1 MLVAPVLWS
10 LPFVLPP
17 IVALARS
24 THSRSLADVTDA
36 VPDGAPLVSVVVPA
50 RNEARNIER
59 CVRSLLAARYPSLE
73 VIVVDDHSEDE
84 TRRIA
89 EDVASTDARLR
100 VIGAPPLAA
109 GWFGKQW
116 ACVAGAREG
125 RGDLLLFT
133 DADTRHGPDLLPRA
147 VNALLDEQ
155 VDLLSLAGHQ
165 EMHSFWERVVQPQMF
180 ALLALRYGGTEH
192 VSHARRAVDVIANGQ
207 FILVRRTAY
216 DAVGGHERVRDQVAE
231 DMALAQ
237 SFVRDG
243 HRLLLLLA
251 MQQFSTHMYASL
263 DELIRGWRKNIY
275 AGGRNAALGG
285 ALGRAAY
292 PFLLL
297 LMPILG
303 FGPPIALVLA
313 VLGVLSTAWLVW
325 SVIVVAFAL
334 VFWIPIYRFMGEPAW
349 YALLYPLGFAMLLYI
364 AAGAVR
370 RGRNVEWKARTYT
383 AS

>member
-24 THSRSLADVTDA
+24 ARSRSLADVSDM
-36 VPDGAPLVSVVVPA
+36 VPSDAPLVSVVVPA

-59 CVRSLLAARYPSLE
+59 CVRSLLASHYPSLE
-73 VIVVDDHSEDE
+73 VIVVDDHSDDE

-89 EDVASTDARLR
+89 DAVASTDARLR
-100 VIGAPPLAA
+100 VISAPPLAS

-116 ACVAGAREG
+116 ACSAGAREA
-125 RGDLLLFT
+125 RGALLLFT
-133 DADTRHGPDLLPRA
+133 DADTRHEPDLLPRA
-147 VNALLDEQ
+147 VNALQDDRA
-155 VDLLSLAGHQ
+155 DLLSIAGHQ

-207 FILVRRTAY
+207 FILVTRSAY
-216 DAVGGHERVRDQVAE
+216 DAVGGHARVRDQVAE

-237 SFVRDG
+237 SFFRDG
-243 HRLLLLLA
+243 HRVLLLLA

-263 DELIRGWRKNIY
+263 GELIGGWRKNIY
-275 AGGRNAALGG
+275 AGGRNAVLGG
-285 ALGRAAY
+285 AVGRAAY
-292 PFLLL
+292 PFILLGMPVLGL
-297 LMPILG
+297 L
-303 FGPPIALVLA
+303 PPIALILA
-313 VLGVLSTAWLVW
+313 ALGVLSSAWLVW
-325 SVIVVAFAL
+325 SAIVVLFAL
-334 VFWIPIYRFMGEPAW
+334 AFWIPIYRFMGEPPW
-349 YALLYPLGFAMLLYI
+349 YALLYPLGFALVLYI
-364 AAGAVR
+364 AAGAVK
-370 RGRNVEWKARTYT
+370 RGRNVEWKARRYT